1 MKRLLVFLPIA
12 IALSCRSGV
21 QDEAAME
28 QAEVLFSAGRY
39 SQALPIYEE
48 LCSDTSRYD
57 PDLQF
62 RLAETAVLASQSDR
76 NRGYRNRATAALLR
90 LSQSPGD
97 NDSLAIGHLWRR
109 LGWEMAR
116 DNDSLQAYA
125 AFGRAI
131 DIAPGLDQVFEEEWL
146 LRGAYASQ
154 HLSSVAEIPDSVAG
168 TPGADSMLAA
178 TAEKHL
184 IELGR
189 VSLVRTD
196 LRAGV
201 LTARV
206 RLLQFVPGSEEDL
219 LGSLTEL
226 DRMGSLN
233 PSGRQR
239 RMEILLFLAEKDI
252 GENDIYGA
260 RERLLEVWQSS
271 FTGVRTEAAYRMGL
285 LEESQGDPIE
295 ALMWYNRACSVAP
308 ELGSSAAAGAAA
320 RRDSLR
326 YLTLP

>member
-1 MKRLLVFLPIA
+1 MV
-12 IALSCRSGV
+12 
-21 QDEAAME
+21 
-28 QAEVLFSAGRY
+28 
-39 SQALPIYEE
+39 
-48 LCSDTSRYD
+48 
-57 PDLQF
+57 
-62 RLAETAVLASQSDR
+62 
-76 NRGYRNRATAALLR
+76 
-90 LSQSPGD
+90 
-97 NDSLAIGHLWRR
+97 
-109 LGWEMAR
+109 R

-125 AFGRAI
+125 AFGRAME
-131 DIAPGLDQVFEEEWL
+131 IAPGLDQVFEEEWL

-168 TPGADSMLAA
+168 TPGADSILAA

-196 LRAGV
+196 LRAAV

-206 RLLQFVPGSEEDL
+206 RLLQFVPGREEDL
-219 LGSLTEL
+219 LVSLTEL

-285 LEESQGDPIE
+285 LEESQGDPVE